1 MQIKQFNPRCKSEP
15 FWLRGRGGGGGE
27 AGRRL
32 CVGMLGWQGRA
43 AISEPVKTEDWSA
56 SRSGVNHLQNI
67 SHTHTNQTQ
76 PTASDDW
83 KHWIPRYGS
92 SFRSGIDHT
101 LPLAIGLKAASVEYI
116 YCFTAL
122 QRCRVLQCDQLTVYL
137 LYLHWWQMSCSHFT
151 TSSGQRAA
159 CGVSTRST
167 SSTAVNTNQHRSTTF
182 YCHFG
187 CDSRPMQYV
196 EMSDVS

>member
-1 MQIKQFNPRCKSEP
+1 MQIKQFNPCCKSEP
-15 FWLRGRGGGGGE
+15 FWLRGRGRGGSG

-43 AISEPVKTEDWSA
+43 AISKSVKTEDWSA

-67 SHTHTNQTQ
+67 SHTHTHTNQTQ
-76 PTASDDW
+76 PTVSDYL
-83 KHWIPRYGS
+83 KHWIPRCGS
-92 SFRSGIDHT
+92 FFRSRIDHCHWIKSSICT
-101 LPLAIGLKAASVEYI
+101 LYLLLYSITKM
-116 YCFTAL
+116 
-122 QRCRVLQCDQLTVYL
+122 QCDQLTVYL

-167 SSTAVNTNQHRSTTF
+167 SSTAVNTNQHRSTTL

-187 CDSRPMQYV
+187 CELRQQANDLTCPF
-196 EMSDVS
+196 